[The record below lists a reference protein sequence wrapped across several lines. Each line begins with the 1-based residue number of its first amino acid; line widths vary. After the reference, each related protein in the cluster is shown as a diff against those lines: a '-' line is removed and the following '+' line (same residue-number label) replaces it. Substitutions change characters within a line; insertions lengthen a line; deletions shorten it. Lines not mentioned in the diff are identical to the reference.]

1 MNCYSGGRRVRR
13 EGQGPAEGAAEGGA
27 PPVLSIALE
36 YMGMVLDFPCLALEA
51 QLIQKSVN

>member
-1 MNCYSGGRRVRR
+1 MPMYPNIIDTT
-13 EGQGPAEGAAEGGA
+13 GAAPNISEGRA

>member
-1 MNCYSGGRRVRR
+1 MQWTEQGG
-13 EGQGPAEGAAEGGA
+13 GAAFGRA
-27 PPVLSIALE
+27 PPVVSIILE